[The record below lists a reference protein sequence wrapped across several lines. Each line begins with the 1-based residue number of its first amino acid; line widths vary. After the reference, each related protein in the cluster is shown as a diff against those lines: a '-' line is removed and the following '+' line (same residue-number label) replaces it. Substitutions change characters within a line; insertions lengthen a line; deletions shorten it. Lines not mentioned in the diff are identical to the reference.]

1 MRTSILSPWSMCQSV
16 ISRSLTLRDTNI
28 RDFGVKFYFSKIRM
42 EPVMLSFLATT
53 ENIKRK
59 MRTTELTI
67 AGKLSN
73 IYSGKSLFAISII
86 ENESRAVLSDI
97 VDQTNKRAEP
107 KSTGPV

>member
-1 MRTSILSPWSMCQSV
+1 
-16 ISRSLTLRDTNI
+16 
-28 RDFGVKFYFSKIRM
+28 
-42 EPVMLSFLATT
+42 MLSFLATT

-86 ENESRAVLSDI
+86 ENGSRAVLSDI